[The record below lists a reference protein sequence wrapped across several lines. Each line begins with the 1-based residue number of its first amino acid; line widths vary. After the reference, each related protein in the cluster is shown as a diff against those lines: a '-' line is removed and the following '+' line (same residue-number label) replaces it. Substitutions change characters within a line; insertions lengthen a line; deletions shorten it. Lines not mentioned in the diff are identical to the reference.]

1 MPLKI
6 TKIKN
11 TDVYDVYIIHH
22 NRGVNLNNSLEDRL
36 KIFSG
41 TLQDALPVID
51 MYEALWSKV
60 VDERLGTRP
69 VRELTDD
76 NILSNWES
84 CDIVA
89 IDQKHESRQWIDVGG
104 SHLEQRWCIHF
115 PRMSESL

>member
-89 IDQKHESRQWIDVGG
+89 IDHKNDTLQWIDVGG
-104 SHLEQRWCIHF
+104 SHLEQRWHLHI
-115 PRMSESL
+115 PRMSES